1 MRDTEQINDP
11 SWQDILDRDSE
22 IRKLR
27 QEIEELH
34 AELRERD
41 QRMERLQ
48 ERATR
53 LTALL
58 GVP

>member
-1 MRDTEQINDP
+1 MRDTEQIDDP